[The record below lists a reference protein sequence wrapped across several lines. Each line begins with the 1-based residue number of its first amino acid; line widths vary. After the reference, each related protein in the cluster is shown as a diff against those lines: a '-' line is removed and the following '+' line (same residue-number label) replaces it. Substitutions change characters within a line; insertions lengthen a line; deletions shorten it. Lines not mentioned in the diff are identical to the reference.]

1 MERSTLDKVRE
12 NLRLQKVYNV
22 FLRYGFD
29 LGISRWA
36 VVDAFRRRMQRW
48 VWGLPEDMPTLSTP
62 TKVRLML
69 EELGPT
75 YVKMGQIV
83 SSQASNLPPEW
94 ANELEKLQSNVP
106 PFPAYQVREIII
118 EELKA
123 PPEELY
129 ALFEPEPFAAAST
142 AQVHHAVLHDGTKAA
157 IKVQRPHIREQMKAD
172 MGIMD
177 NAAQVVTSRSKQAA
191 ALDLVGMLDQFSSSV
206 LDELDYQNEAYNA
219 ARLAENMQTLPGVH
233 ITTIYHNLSTD
244 KVLTME
250 FVEGVKA
257 SDVEALDAAGLDRE
271 TIARNALRAVAK
283 QLLIDGFFHAD
294 PHPGN
299 ILVNPKTGVIT
310 FIDTGMVG
318 VLDLNQRLNVI
329 QLLVAVQQL
338 DVMAMAQVLKAMSVP
353 FGTEHDEV
361 AYYKDF
367 ERRVGRFLY
376 LDETVDFTQAVNV
389 GLDILRTHG
398 YRLDP
403 NLTMAIKALVQAQAI
418 ALLLYPQGGIINEG
432 IQLIRELVL
441 DEFTADNIMEALK
454 QQVGMRARDA
464 IQQVPSLLEA
474 SGKWLE
480 QYRKGRFEVYVDT
493 SGLGKE
499 VDKLTGFGRQIV
511 LAIILTGMIIG
522 SAIASA
528 LAALGTSVTGPLGD
542 VWNFI
547 SRLAYVGYVVSMVIA
562 MLLVA
567 RLIWRWFRGRSPVE
581 D

>member
-1 MERSTLDKVRE
+1 
-12 NLRLQKVYNV
+12 
-22 FLRYGFD
+22 
-29 LGISRWA
+29 
-36 VVDAFRRRMQRW
+36 
-48 VWGLPEDMPTLSTP
+48 
-62 TKVRLML
+62 
-69 EELGPT
+69 
-75 YVKMGQIV
+75 
-83 SSQASNLPPEW
+83 
-94 ANELEKLQSNVP
+94 
-106 PFPAYQVREIII
+106 
-118 EELKA
+118 
-123 PPEELY
+123 
-129 ALFEPEPFAAAST
+129 
-142 AQVHHAVLHDGTKAA
+142 
-157 IKVQRPHIREQMKAD
+157 
-172 MGIMD
+172 
-177 NAAQVVTSRSKQAA
+177 
-191 ALDLVGMLDQFSSSV
+191 
-206 LDELDYQNEAYNA
+206 
-219 ARLAENMQTLPGVH
+219 
-233 ITTIYHNLSTD
+233 
-244 KVLTME
+244 ME

-522 SAIASA
+522 SAIATA